1 VEKSSVAED
10 PHPALPRTRLLL
22 VEDEPLLR
30 STLERTLVF
39 LGYEVESVE
48 GGVAAQAALACGR
61 FDLLL
66 TDVSLGDAV
75 DGFQLAVW
83 ARDRLPGLP
92 VVLISGLAL
101 STPPQALL
109 DDAAVW
115 MLPKPFSVVAL
126 KAILRRALA
135 ATRGDS
141 V

>member
-1 VEKSSVAED
+1 
-10 PHPALPRTRLLL
+10 
-22 VEDEPLLR
+22 
-30 STLERTLVF
+30 
-39 LGYEVESVE
+39 
-48 GGVAAQAALACGR
+48 
-61 FDLLL
+61 
-66 TDVSLGDAV
+66 
-75 DGFQLAVW
+75 
-83 ARDRLPGLP
+83 